1 MTAIL
6 EYGDIIVVNNVAL
19 RHFNEGQA
27 LAEWLDGFGVTLVY
41 IPVYSPELTPV
52 QLVLK
57 KMKMVLHRYE
67 YRDHLLRF
75 NIDVAT
81 YRALQEIL
89 VSNLHGFYGQVG
101 YFNIVVRLV
110 GLVKCQFFSQ
120 YKNVNV

>member
-57 KMKMVLHRYE
+57 KMKMVLHIGMNTGIISS
-67 YRDHLLRF
+67 DLISMWLFTVRF
-75 NIDVAT
+75 KRSWLAIYMV
-81 YRALQEIL
+81 
-89 VSNLHGFYGQVG
+89 FM
-101 YFNIVVRLV
+101 
-110 GLVKCQFFSQ
+110 VKLDTLI
-120 YKNVNV
+120 